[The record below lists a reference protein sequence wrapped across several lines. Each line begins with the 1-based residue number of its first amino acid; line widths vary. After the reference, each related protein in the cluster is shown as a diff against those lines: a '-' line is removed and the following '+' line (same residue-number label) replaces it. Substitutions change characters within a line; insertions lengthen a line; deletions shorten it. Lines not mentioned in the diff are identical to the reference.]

1 MVATKTTPAL
11 ESAVRL
17 TSTAAA
23 AAAARAADL
32 LGTLAKAAE
41 RAHRDSLFAAR
52 NDLRNNV
59 KVYQAAFEKVIQ
71 DEVAKQVQ
79 PDEEAAAAKE
89 TAQAEPDWMSVGLV
103 DDNEVEL
110 NMARLRIAQLI
121 THTCDDELQ
130 DLSTYL
136 DGLLGAAEAGTVLE
150 NPLRPAIIAS
160 ALCKAVGAVIASGD
174 VQKIVLQDMA
184 QNMAAGMKRCYADI
198 LRDLE
203 SRKIE
208 PVELTNTTARRRHRR
223 SGVGG
228 RGERTS
234 GSVPGDGNSGP
245 DTFDSSMRG
254 GYGSSAWGGPW
265 SPSNAHPSDDGWPRI
280 SGNAYGPERASA
292 PWPQPGATES
302 WQQQSAVH
310 SGPWVQ
316 QGGGWNLPQRPPAVE
331 AELMGLLRRLNN
343 LGALTGLPPEPM
355 AQQGAVP
362 YGGAYSSSQVV
373 GYTALGSQFGA
384 GESTSR
390 FRQVAPGGIS
400 EVAENLIRS
409 HREDLVRFSGT
420 PLETLII
427 DVVGVL
433 FDQVLSDSRVPPQMA
448 RVIARLQLPVLRIA
462 LADPG
467 FFSSRKHPV
476 RRFVN
481 RLASL
486 VCAYDEFDDGPGKL
500 FVARAS
506 EVVDGIVEGEFEK
519 IELYAQ
525 KLEEL
530 ENYAAELAAT
540 ELRKTGAVETLEE
553 KEGQLRIQQ
562 RFMMSLHA
570 ELKHTPLP
578 TYLREFLAHVWSQAI
593 VLAARQFGENSVDAR
608 RVRRTGWQLAMSV
621 QPKGTASL
629 RKRFVGALP
638 SLMSDIQ
645 EGIALVGWSEKAKE
659 DFFGKLLPT
668 HSRALNLPPLTEL
681 EYNLLDKKFEAIF
694 NTPLPTDAD
703 GPVESDSA
711 VMGDEGAELIGQF
724 TPEEARA
731 VGLVDESHVDW
742 SLPADA
748 VVAPVGSA
756 PLSALAET
764 EVPAESSED
773 EAAGDA
779 AGESPA
785 DAAAKASLPLG
796 LVDINLAELGQ
807 EPSDIAK
814 GRELMQLIKPGFAYE
829 MLLME
834 DWQTVRLTYVS
845 PGRSFFV
852 FSFGANHMQALSMTS
867 RMLTRMCDTGRLR
880 AVESAYL
887 IERATQRARQQLA
900 ALKMPATV

>member
-1 MVATKTTPAL
+1 M
-11 ESAVRL
+11 SL
-17 TSTAAA
+17 TRTAAA
-23 AAAARAADL
+23 AAAARAAEM
-32 LGTLAKAAE
+32 LGTLAQAAE
-41 RAHRDSLFAAR
+41 YSQRDSLQAAR
-52 NDLRNNV
+52 NELRNNV
-59 KVYQAAFEKVIQ
+59 KVYQATFEKVLH

-79 PDEEAAAAKE
+79 PDDE
-89 TAQAEPDWMSVGLV
+89 TAATTAATNAELDWMSVGLV

-110 NMARLRIAQLI
+110 NMAQLRIAQLI
-121 THTCDDELQ
+121 AHACDDELQ
-130 DLSTYL
+130 ELSTYL
-136 DGLLGAAEAGTVLE
+136 DGLVGAAEAGTVLE
-150 NPLRPAIIAS
+150 NPLRPEVIAT
-160 ALCKAVGAVIASGD
+160 ALCKAVRAVVTRGEM
-174 VQKIVLQDMA
+174 QKIVLKEMA
-184 QNMAAGMKRCYADI
+184 QAMATGMKLCYGDI

-203 SRKIE
+203 SRKIK

-223 SGVGG
+223 SGAGG
-228 RGERTS
+228 RGEGTS
-234 GSVPGDGNSGP
+234 DSVPGDGNSGP
-245 DTFDSSMRG
+245 NTFDSSMRG
-254 GYGSSAWGGPW
+254 EYGSSAPGGPW
-265 SPSNAHPSDDGWPRI
+265 SPSNTNPSDGWPQI
-280 SGNAYGPERASA
+280 SGNAYGPQRVSA

-343 LGALTGLPPEPM
+343 LGAMAGLPPEPM
-355 AQQGAVP
+355 GQQGAVP
-362 YGGAYSSSQVV
+362 YGGGYSGAQGV
-373 GYTALGSQFGA
+373 GYTAPGSQFGP
-384 GESTSR
+384 GESASR
-390 FRQVAPGGIS
+390 FGQVAPGGMPP
-400 EVAENLIRS
+400 VAENLIRS
-409 HREDLVRFSGT
+409 HREDLVRVSGT

-433 FDQVLSDSRVPPQMA
+433 FDQVLSDPRVPPQMA

-467 FFSSRKHPV
+467 FFSTRKHPV

-486 VCAYDEFDDGPGKL
+486 ACAYDEFDDGPGKL
-500 FVARAS
+500 FVARAA

-519 IELYAQ
+519 LELYSQ

-530 ENYAAELAAT
+530 ESYAAELAAT

-570 ELKHTPLP
+570 ELKPTPLP
-578 TYLREFLAHVWSQAI
+578 TYLCEFLAHVWSQAI
-593 VLAARQFGENSVDAR
+593 VLASRQYGENSADAR

-621 QPKGTASL
+621 QPKGAASL

-638 SLMSDIQ
+638 SLMRDIQ

-711 VMGDEGAELIGQF
+711 VMGDEGAVLIGQF

-764 EVPAESSED
+764 EVTAESSED
-773 EAAGDA
+773 KAAGDA
-779 AGESPA
+779 AGENSA
-785 DAAAKASLPLG
+785 DAAAGPALPLG

-887 IERATQRARQQLA
+887 IERATHRARQQLA